1 VLEASVALS
10 WCFNNEATAV
20 GDRVLE
26 RLAAETVS
34 VPAIW
39 HLEIANVLALSE
51 RRGRITPANSS
62 EFIALHETLDVV
74 IDEET
79 PSRALGRV
87 LDLARA
93 ERLTAYDAAYLE
105 LVIWSWRCGWA
116 FRSHPRAAICAML
129 PSASAS
135 ACPGRLGTNDL
146 QQYRVEPDRENASTY
161 FPARR
166 PTTGAK
172 ASR

>member
-1 VLEASVALS
+1 VTELVLDASVALS
-10 WCFNNEATAV
+10 WCFKNEATTI

-26 RLAAETVS
+26 RLAGAAAS

-51 RRGRITPANSS
+51 RRGRITPANST
-62 EFIALHETLDVV
+62 EFIALLETLVIV

-87 LDLARA
+87 LDIARA

-105 LVIWSWRCGWA
+105 LAMRLGVPLASKDGDICDAAERLGVSVL
-116 FRSHPRAAICAML
+116 RAA
-129 PSASAS
+129 
-135 ACPGRLGTNDL
+135 
-146 QQYRVEPDRENASTY
+146 
-161 FPARR
+161 
-166 PTTGAK
+166 
-172 ASR
+172 

>member
-1 VLEASVALS
+1 MTDLVLDASVALS
-10 WCFNNEATAV
+10 WCFKNEATTI

-26 RLAAETVS
+26 RLAGAAAS

-51 RRGRITPANSS
+51 RRGRITPANST
-62 EFIALHETLDVV
+62 EFIALLETLVIV

-87 LDLARA
+87 LDIARA

-105 LVIWSWRCGWA
+105 LAMRLGVPLASKDGDICDAAERLGVSVL
-116 FRSHPRAAICAML
+116 RAA
-129 PSASAS
+129 
-135 ACPGRLGTNDL
+135 
-146 QQYRVEPDRENASTY
+146 
-161 FPARR
+161 
-166 PTTGAK
+166 
-172 ASR
+172 